1 MSLGSTMVTG
11 FSGLRSN
18 GTAIN
23 VIGDNI
29 ANVNTVG
36 YRKSRAMFEDFLS
49 RSLLG
54 VGEVGGGS
62 RLASI
67 DKIFM
72 QGALVASERSTDMA
86 ITGRGFFLLSGSHNG
101 VENNYY
107 SRAGNFNIDK
117 DGFLVTQSG
126 LNVQGWDAD
135 ISGTIQGALTDL
147 RIEPQSISPNQTS
160 AITVN
165 VNLNSN
171 EAVNTAFSLAD
182 PLNTSSHQSSV
193 TIFDSLGNAHDATI
207 YFNKTNDPGAPTP
220 TQWTYSVVVDGEDL
234 TGGVAGAAT
243 LISEGTLDFNQQ
255 GQLETHTP
263 NPAVL
268 APNFAGAQPGQAI
281 NFDFGD
287 DITGGGTGL
296 QGTTQFA
303 SPFELTAVTQDG
315 YASGNLAEIVV
326 GEDGIIT
333 GLYSNGVTQSIAQ
346 VALADF
352 RDLQGLKRVGGNFF
366 IETPDSG
373 EPLVGFAGLGG
384 RGSIQ
389 GNSLEQSNV
398 DLSEEFINLI
408 TAQRGFQASGRTIT
422 TADELTQET
431 LALKR

>member
-11 FSGLRSN
+11 LSGLRSN

-29 ANVNTVG
+29 ANVNTIG

-72 QGALVASERSTDMA
+72 QGALVASERATDMA
-86 ITGRGFFLLSGSHNG
+86 ITGRGFFLLSGNHNG
-101 VENNYY
+101 IENSYY
-107 SRAGNFNIDK
+107 SRAGNFNVDK

-135 ISGTIQGALTDL
+135 VSGTIQGALTDV
-147 RIEPQSISPNQTS
+147 RIEPQSISPAQTS
-160 AITVN
+160 AVTVN
-165 VNLNSN
+165 VNLNST
-171 EAVNTAFSLAD
+171 EAVNAAFSLAD

-220 TQWTYSVVVDGEDL
+220 TQWTYSVVVDGEEL

-243 LISEGTLDFNQQ
+243 LIAEGTLDFNQQ

-263 NPAVL
+263 NAAVL
-268 APNFAGAQPGQAI
+268 APNFNGAQPGQAL
-281 NFDFGD
+281 NFNFGD

-315 YASGNLAEIVV
+315 YASGTLSEIVV
-326 GEDGIIT
+326 GDDGIIT

-346 VALADF
+346 VAVADF

-408 TAQRGFQASGRTIT
+408 TAQRGFQASSRTIT